1 MAHIPHIEALAP
13 GSTGN
18 HRPDVLTKIERGEV
32 NTKLLSQFLPKTLQ
46 VAYTNNQVKA
56 TVILC
61 QLTLLTCLTRMYLTS
76 ELSPSLS
83 TPGWTTAVKSSSKIW
98 TTFEWYTLNLR
109 STSTQTYLYV
119 VMISQRYGRIGCTSC
134 FMCGAD
140 LITLITHLPHVACHI
155 DTNPALNHGTIT
167 IAISKWCHG
176 DIKTC
181 KAAIPPSSP
190 VPVP

>member
-1 MAHIPHIEALAP
+1 MK
-13 GSTGN
+13 STQNCCLNFFNFLIFYQKTSAGGLHQQSSQSDRN
-18 HRPDVLTKIERGEV
+18 P
-32 NTKLLSQFLPKTLQ
+32 LSTSPFNMFDTR
-46 VAYTNNQVKA
+46 
-56 TVILC
+56 
-61 QLTLLTCLTRMYLTS
+61 RMYLTS

-155 DTNPALNHGTIT
+155 DTNPALNHGAIT
-167 IAISKWCHG
+167 NAISKWCHG

>member
-18 HRPDVLTKIERGEV
+18 HRPDALTKIEQGEV
-32 NTKLLSQFLPKTLQ
+32 NTKLLPQFLPKTPQ
-46 VAYTNNQVKA
+46 VAYINNQVKS

-61 QLTLLTCLTRMYLTS
+61 QLPLLTCLTRMYLTS

-98 TTFEWYTLNLR
+98 TTFEWHTVNLR
-109 STSTQTYLYV
+109 STSTQTYFCV
-119 VMISQRYGRIGCTSC
+119 AMISQRYGHIGCTSC

-155 DTNPALNHGTIT
+155 DTNPALNHGAIT
-167 IAISKWCHG
+167 NAISKWCHG
-176 DIKTC
+176 EIKTC